1 MVRQSVTYYMVMHP
15 KTCKA
20 THIPVFYT
28 QHGSKPVCSLMDED
42 ITIVIV
48 GTCINYMCKA
58 MNNSNHI
65 SITITLAA

>member
-1 MVRQSVTYYMVMHP
+1 MDQN
-15 KTCKA
+15 
-20 THIPVFYT
+20 
-28 QHGSKPVCSLMDED
+28 PVCSLMDED

-65 SITITLAA
+65 TVTITLAA